1 MNTNTFKAMIVKED
15 NGKYIRETGNK
26 NIADLPAGEVLI
38 NVKYSSLNYEGCAT
52 VSGFIST
59 RVTPK
64 PVELTSDI
72 AERMASSNDDAS
84 R

>member
-1 MNTNTFKAMIVKED
+1 MQLQFQRTIMNLMKLNKETNYPFVGCD
-15 NGKYIRETGNK
+15 NEK
-26 NIADLPAGEVLI
+26 GEVLI
-38 NVKYSSLNYEGCAT
+38 NVKYSSLDYECCAT
-52 VSGFIST
+52 VSGSIST

-64 PVELTSDI
+64 PVKLTSDI

>member
-15 NGKYIRETGNK
+15 NGKYIREIGSK
-26 NIADLPAGEVLI
+26 NITDLPEGEVLI
-38 NVKYSSLNYEGCAT
+38 KVKYSSLDYECCVT

-59 RVTPK
+59 RVTLK
-64 PVELTSDI
+64 PAELTSDI
-72 AERMASSNDDAS
+72 AERMAFSNDDAS